1 MKRILIFGFLIFT
14 CSFHA
19 QIKSSGLIV
28 IDSYMSFQ
36 LDLDTQNSKVNLTL
50 SGPSDRWFALGFN
63 SANMGTQTIDVDC
76 VVMTSATNLTDCYIQ
91 HRSTPQADVINN
103 WTLTENT
110 VANSIRT
117 IKASRDFVSSDNTDF
132 NFTSALTT
140 LDLIWAYSYYPDTY
154 VLIGGGHG
162 DGGNRGNVSITFSN
176 LESNQNHFTSYDLI
190 MYPNPV
196 KEELTLVPNGI
207 SFPEIEITLYNATYQ
222 MVFNK
227 LFSTSKSKEIKIPV
241 TNLPDGIYYLKS
253 KIDSFE
259 SFKKI
264 IVKK

>member
-19 QIKSSGLIV
+19 QIKFSGLIV
-28 IDSYMSFQ
+28 IDSNMSFQ
-36 LDLDTQNSKVNLTL
+36 VDLDTSNSKAYLTL

-63 SANMGTQTIDVDC
+63 SATMGTQTIDVDC

-91 HRSTPQADVINN
+91 HRSTPQADALNN

-117 IKASRDFVSSDNTDF
+117 IKANRDFVSSDNTDF
-132 NFTSALTT
+132 NFTNALTT
-140 LDLIWAYSYYPDTY
+140 LDLIWAYSYFQDNYALT
-154 VLIGGGHG
+154 GHG

-176 LESNQNHFTSYDLI
+176 LESAQNHITSYDLI
-190 MYPNPV
+190 IYPNPV
-196 KEELTLVPNGI
+196 QDQLILVPNGI
-207 SFPEIEITLYNATYQ
+207 SSPEIEITLYNAAYQ

-227 LFSTSKSKEIKIPV
+227 TYSTSKSKEIKIPV
-241 TNLPDGIYYLKS
+241 TNLSDGIYFIKS
-253 KIDSFE
+253 KIDSFD

>member
-63 SANMGTQTIDVDC
+63 SATMGTQTIDVDC
-76 VVMTSATNLTDCYIQ
+76 VVMTSAANLTDCYIQ

-110 VANSIRT
+110 VANSTRT

-132 NFTSALTT
+132 NFMSTLNT
-140 LDLIWAYSYYPDTY
+140 LDIIFAYSYFQDNYALT
-154 VLIGGGHG
+154 GHG
-162 DGGNRGNVSITFSN
+162 DGANRGNVSITFSN
-176 LESNQNHFTSYDLI
+176 LDSAQNHIISYDLI

-207 SFPEIEITLYNATYQ
+207 SFPEIEITLYNTAYQ

-259 SFKKI
+259 SFNKI